1 MIEAINI
8 VPRQLEFEQHEAVK
22 KLIYTHIRD
31 IIKSSDINNDKVIED
46 CLVIQMSDII
56 KEFFSKYKIDL
67 GKLKFVTTNKDS
79 ERTIYFI
86 YEDKDFKDIT
96 YKVEIYDWEIFAF
109 TRITNSL
116 SSDIGDMKFCNCIK
130 REEFSIPMKSYR
142 HKIDIVYK
150 MYSYKLE
157 A

>member
-8 VPRQLEFEQHEAVK
+8 IPRQLEFEQHEAVK

-67 GKLKFVTTNKDS
+67 GKLKFVTVDKDS

-86 YEDKDFKDIT
+86 YEDNYFKDIT
-96 YKVEIYDWEIFAF
+96 YKVEIFDWEIFGV
-109 TRITNSL
+109 TKITNKL
-116 SSDIGDMKFCNCIK
+116 SDLGDMKSLNCTS
-130 REEFSIPMKSYR
+130 REEFSIPMRSYR

>member
-1 MIEAINI
+1 MIETINI
-8 VPRQLEFEQHEAVK
+8 IPRQLEFEQHEAVK
-22 KLIYTHIRD
+22 RLIYNHIRE
-31 IIKSSDINNDKVIED
+31 IISTPNINNDKVIED

-56 KEFFSKYKIDL
+56 KEFFSKYKINL
-67 GKLKFVTTNKDS
+67 GKLRFVTKEKDS

-96 YKVEIYDWEIFAF
+96 YKVEIYDWEIFGI
-109 TRITNSL
+109 TRITNT
-116 SSDIGDMKFCNCIK
+116 SSDIGDMKFCNCTK

>member
-1 MIEAINI
+1 MIDVIDI
-8 VPRQLEFEQHEAVK
+8 VPRQLNFEQHEAVK
-22 KLIYTHIRD
+22 RLIYNHIRE
-31 IIKSSDINNDKVIED
+31 IISTPNINNDKVIED

-56 KEFFSKYKIDL
+56 KEFFSKYKINL
-67 GKLKFVTTNKDS
+67 GRLKFVTKDKDS

-96 YKVEIYDWEIFAF
+96 YKVEIFDWEIFGV
-109 TRITNSL
+109 TKITNK
-116 SSDIGDMKFCNCIK
+116 SSDLGDMKSLNCTT
-130 REEFSIPMKSYR
+130 REEFSIPMKNYR
-142 HKIDIVYK
+142 YKIDIVYK

>member
-56 KEFFSKYKIDL
+56 KEFFSKYKINL
-67 GKLKFVTTNKDS
+67 GKLKFATTDKDS

-96 YKVEIYDWEIFAF
+96 YKVEIFDWEIFGV
-109 TRITNSL
+109 TKITNK
-116 SSDIGDMKFCNCIK
+116 SSDLGDMKSLNCTS
-130 REEFSIPMKSYR
+130 REEFSIPMRSYR

-157 A
+157 L

>member
-8 VPRQLEFEQHEAVK
+8 IPRQLEFEQHEAVK
-22 KLIYTHIRD
+22 RLIFNY
-31 IIKSSDINNDKVIED
+31 IKDLITTKKTDEVIKD

-56 KEFFSKYKIDL
+56 KEFFSKYKIDF
-67 GKLKFVTTNKDS
+67 GKLKFVTADKDS
-79 ERTIYFI
+79 ERIIYFI

-96 YKVEIYDWEIFAF
+96 YKVEIYDWEIFAL
-109 TRITNSL
+109 TKITNS
-116 SSDIGDMKFCNCIK
+116 SSDIGDMKFCNCTK

>member
-1 MIEAINI
+1 MIDVVNI
-8 VPRQLEFEQHEAVK
+8 VPRQLDFEQHEAVK
-22 KLIYTHIRD
+22 RLIYNHIRE
-31 IIKSSDINNDKVIED
+31 IISTPNINNDKVIED

-56 KEFFSKYKIDL
+56 KDFFSKYKINL
-67 GKLKFVTTNKDS
+67 GRLKFVTKDKDS

-96 YKVEIYDWEIFAF
+96 YKVEIYDWEIFGL
-109 TRITNSL
+109 TKITNKL
-116 SSDIGDMKFCNCIK
+116 SDIGDMKFLNCTT
-130 REEFSIPMKSYR
+130 REEFSIPMKNYR

>member
-1 MIEAINI
+1 MIDVVNI

-22 KLIYTHIRD
+22 KLIYNHIRE
-31 IIKSSDINNDKVIED
+31 IINSPNMTNDKVIED

-67 GKLKFVTTNKDS
+67 GELKFVTADKDS

-86 YEDKDFKDIT
+86 YEDKDFKNIS
-96 YKVEIYDWEIFAF
+96 YKVEIYDWEIFGV
-109 TRITNSL
+109 TKITNKL
-116 SSDIGDMKFCNCIK
+116 SDIGDMKSLNCTT
-130 REEFSIPMKSYR
+130 REEFSIPVKNYR

>member
-1 MIEAINI
+1 MIETINI

-22 KLIYTHIRD
+22 RLIYTHIRD
-31 IIKSSDINNDKVIED
+31 IIKSSDIDNDKVIED

-56 KEFFSKYKIDL
+56 KEFFSKYKIDF
-67 GKLKFVTTNKDS
+67 GKLKFVTADKDS
-79 ERTIYFI
+79 EKTIYFI
-86 YEDKDFKDIT
+86 YEDKYFKYIT
-96 YKVEIYDWEIFAF
+96 YKVEIYDWEIFGI
-109 TRITNSL
+109 TRITNK
-116 SSDIGDMKFCNCIK
+116 SSNLGDMKSLNCTS

>member
-1 MIEAINI
+1 MIDVIDI

-22 KLIYTHIRD
+22 RLIYNHIRE
-31 IIKSSDINNDKVIED
+31 IISTPNINNDKVIED

-56 KEFFSKYKIDL
+56 KEFFSKYKINL
-67 GKLKFVTTNKDS
+67 GRLKFVTKDKDS

-96 YKVEIYDWEIFAF
+96 YKVEIYDWEIFGI
-109 TRITNSL
+109 TRVTNI
-116 SSDIGDMKFCNCIK
+116 SSDIGDMKFCNCTK

>member
-67 GKLKFVTTNKDS
+67 GKLKFVTVDKDS

-96 YKVEIYDWEIFAF
+96 YKIEIYDWEIFAL
-109 TRITNSL
+109 TKITNSL
-116 SSDIGDMKFCNCIK
+116 SDIGDMKFCNCKK

-142 HKIDIVYK
+142 HKIDIAYK

-157 A
+157 P

>member
-1 MIEAINI
+1 MIDVVDI
-8 VPRQLEFEQHEAVK
+8 VPRQLDFEQHEAVK
-22 KLIYTHIRD
+22 RLIYNHIRE
-31 IIKSSDINNDKVIED
+31 IISTPNINNDKVIED

-56 KEFFSKYKIDL
+56 KEFFSKYKINL
-67 GKLKFVTTNKDS
+67 GKLRFVTKEKDS
-79 ERTIYFI
+79 ERTLYFI

-96 YKVEIYDWEIFAF
+96 YKVEIFDWEIFGV
-109 TRITNSL
+109 TKITNK
-116 SSDIGDMKFCNCIK
+116 SSDLGDMKSLNCTS
-130 REEFSIPMKSYR
+130 REEFSIPMKNYR

>member
-1 MIEAINI
+1 MIDVVDI

-22 KLIYTHIRD
+22 KLIYNHIRE
-31 IIKSSDINNDKVIED
+31 IISTPNINNDKVIED

-56 KEFFSKYKIDL
+56 KEFFSKYKINL
-67 GKLKFVTTNKDS
+67 GRLKFVTKDKDS

-96 YKVEIYDWEIFAF
+96 YKVEIYDWEIFGI
-109 TRITNSL
+109 TRVTNI
-116 SSDIGDMKFCNCIK
+116 SSDIGDMKFCNCTK
-130 REEFSIPMKSYR
+130 REEFYIPMKSYR

>member
-8 VPRQLEFEQHEAVK
+8 IPRQLEFEQHEAVK

-67 GKLKFVTTNKDS
+67 GKLKFVTVDKDS

-96 YKVEIYDWEIFAF
+96 YKVEIYDWEIFGV
-109 TRITNSL
+109 TKITNKL
-116 SSDIGDMKFCNCIK
+116 SDLGDMKSLNCTS
-130 REEFSIPMKSYR
+130 REEFSIPIKSYR

>member
-1 MIEAINI
+1 MIDVVDI

-22 KLIYTHIRD
+22 RLIYNHIRE
-31 IIKSSDINNDKVIED
+31 IISTPNINNDKVIED

-56 KEFFSKYKIDL
+56 KEFFSKYKINL
-67 GKLKFVTTNKDS
+67 GRLKFVTKDKDS

-96 YKVEIYDWEIFAF
+96 YKVEIYDWEIFAL
-109 TRITNSL
+109 TKITNS
-116 SSDIGDMKFCNCIK
+116 SSDIGDMKFCNCTK

-142 HKIDIVYK
+142 HKIDLVYK

-157 A
+157 P

>member
-8 VPRQLEFEQHEAVK
+8 IPRQLDFEQHEAVK
-22 KLIYTHIRD
+22 GLIYSHIRE
-31 IIKSSDINNDKVIED
+31 IINSPNMTNDKVIED

-56 KEFFSKYKIDL
+56 KEFFSKYKINL
-67 GKLKFVTTNKDS
+67 GELKFVTKDKDS

-96 YKVEIYDWEIFAF
+96 YKVEIFDWEIFGV
-109 TRITNSL
+109 TKITNK
-116 SSDIGDMKFCNCIK
+116 SSDLGDMKSLNCTT
-130 REEFSIPMKSYR
+130 REEFSIHMKNYR

-157 A
+157 T